1 MHDGSGELSD
11 WGAYLRRMTTRPGW
25 SVARLARE
33 AGIHRAT
40 IFDWMKGGG
49 DKVTIASVR
58 AVADALG
65 DDLESA
71 LRAVAGLSSSRAQ
84 RDEEMDM
91 IMSAPVDDDMKRQ
104 MIARAL
110 ELREQQRQQRI
121 QILQWLMASEQGP
134 PAAGPDED
142 GHAPEG
148 AVG

>member
-1 MHDGSGELSD
+1 M
-11 WGAYLRRMTTRPGW
+11 
-25 SVARLARE
+25 ARLARE

-40 IFDWMKGGG
+40 IFDWIRGGG
-49 DKVTIASVR
+49 DSVTIASVR

-65 DDLESA
+65 DDLENA
-71 LRAVAGLSSSRAQ
+71 LRAVAGLESSRAQ

-121 QILQWLMASEQGP
+121 QILQWLMASEEGP
-134 PAAGPDED
+134 AQTPAAGA
-142 GHAPEG
+142 GHEGNATEG